1 MAAIFAIMRE
11 LNLSLFT
18 FRYCCAER
26 TVGYIQKK
34 VKPLMNVI
42 IRDFVPT
49 SSSLWCFFFLESPSK
64 SISSTSSS
72 YSKWHFFHRV
82 CASKNPNPFLSG
94 SEGKYIGILLLNT
107 LQSYPH
113 FWYKKSFLSLAE
125 FFLVLL
131 SLVELCWVLL
141 SFTESCLFLLS
152 FVLSL
157 AESYWVLLSFIESCW
172 VLLSFVEL
180 CWALLSLV

>member
-1 MAAIFAIMRE
+1 MKRCLWRDNYLKM
-11 LNLSLFT
+11 N
-18 FRYCCAER
+18 
-26 TVGYIQKK
+26 VYIQKK

-107 LQSYPH
+107 LRTFLIQNIISELCSESYLTE
-113 FWYKKSFLSLAE
+113 Y
-125 FFLVLL
+125 
-131 SLVELCWVLL
+131 CWVLL
-141 SFTESCLFLLS
+141 SFAKS
-152 FVLSL
+152 F
-157 AESYWVLLSFIESCW
+157 WVLLSLAESCW
-172 VLLSFVEL
+172 VLLSLNEL
-180 CWALLSLV
+180 CWVWLSLAEF